1 MVNQEHID
9 WATIVNKLV
18 IQKEEAIAKLDIVLS
33 DAKYYDCDNEV
44 CDGINEAIEIL
55 KREIK
60 WHNNK

>member
-9 WATIVNKLV
+9 WADIVNRLS

-44 CDGINEAIEIL
+44 CDGINEAIQIL
-55 KREIK
+55 KRYMK
-60 WHNNK
+60 WHKNK